1 MTNPKFQIISKLQ
14 YQMIKMIFK
23 SPQPPF
29 AKGGRG
35 GISNFMAHSCL
46 PAGRGIYL
54 LFGLPA
60 RSPASRSLAEGRRSG
75 EGRCLGFG
83 AYLNDTLKIVSS
95 YIPK

>member
-14 YQMIKMIFK
+14 YQMIKTT
-23 SPQPPF
+23 SL
-29 AKGGRG
+29 
-35 GISNFMAHSCL
+35 GILNLAHSCL

-83 AYLNDTLKIVSS
+83 AYLNYTLKIVSS

>member
-1 MTNPKFQIISKLQ
+1 MTNPKFQIIFKLQ
-14 YQMIKMIFK
+14 YQMIKTT
-23 SPQPPF
+23 SL
-29 AKGGRG
+29 
-35 GISNFMAHSCL
+35 GILNLAHSCL